1 MKDGGDIQ
9 VRFSGTIER
18 RNQDVGEKFKDI
30 NERLKRFCN
39 SKGFLFVDNSNV
51 DENSQNKSLLHLS
64 IYSYKLFSGNLRNK
78 LKGF

>member
-1 MKDGGDIQ
+1 MKDDGDIQ

-18 RNQDVGEKFKDI
+18 RNHAVGDKIKDI

-39 SKGFLFVDNSNV
+39 SKGFLFVNNNNV

-64 IYSYKLFSGNLRNK
+64 RYGYKLFSGNLRNK